1 VELSADQSTI
11 FYTSEGS
18 TIRRFDTATST
29 QLPDFSTA
37 LNESFALRLLPPGD
51 GSGGLLVANF
61 ADVKRLDASGAVVQ
75 SYDAPGEDSW
85 FALNLDPN
93 GTSFWSAGIF
103 SGNVYRFNIA
113 SGAIE
118 VGPISTGSSVAGL
131 CLKGEPTAGTPP
143 ALSLVR
149 PPTRRPTRASVT

>member
-1 VELSADQSTI
+1 GPYGAGAGPRGTNCVELAAHQSTI
-11 FYTSEGS
+11 FHTSEGS

-37 LNESFALRLLPPGD
+37 LNQSFALRLLPPDD

-61 ADVKRLDASGAVVQ
+61 ADVKRLDASGNVVQ

-103 SGNVYRFNIA
+103 SGNLYRFNIA
-113 SGAIE
+113 TGAIE
-118 VGPISTGSSVAGL
+118 VGPTSTGSSVAGL
-131 CLKGEPTAGTPP
+131 CVKAQRAAG
-143 ALSLVR
+143 
-149 PPTRRPTRASVT
+149 